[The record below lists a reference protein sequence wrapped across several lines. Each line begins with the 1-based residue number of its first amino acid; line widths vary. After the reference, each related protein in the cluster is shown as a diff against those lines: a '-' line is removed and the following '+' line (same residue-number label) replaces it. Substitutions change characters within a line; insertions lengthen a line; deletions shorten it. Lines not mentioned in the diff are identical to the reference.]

1 MSLRNQNFHSQMYLF
16 KSSGATYR
24 RVVKQA
30 AHAYG
35 SIPRLASHD
44 EFVLLSKNKED
55 CALTER
61 QIQHAAKI
69 LNFREA
75 TPAELEAMYP
85 DVHAG
90 ERFRY
95 VADLYWVRPLSEPF
109 SLSQVRGL
117 NEKHYRTVQGFA
129 RLSHEDS
136 LALLDFLSRTNA
148 AVVLDFLGSAE
159 RPSEA

>member
-1 MSLRNQNFHSQMYLF
+1 MYLF
-16 KSSGATYR
+16 KSSGTTYR

-35 SIPRLASHD
+35 SMPRLASPD

-55 CALTER
+55 CALTEK
-61 QIQHAAKI
+61 QVQYAAKI

-75 TPAELEAMYP
+75 TPSELDAMYP
-85 DVHAG
+85 GVAAG

-95 VADLYWVRPLSEPF
+95 VADLYWVRPLDEPF
-109 SLSQVRGL
+109 NLSQVRGL

-129 RLSHEDS
+129 QFSTEDAQ
-136 LALLDFLSRTNA
+136 ALLDFLSRTNA
-148 AVVLDFLGSAE
+148 AVLLDFLGNAE
-159 RPSEA
+159 RPSDT